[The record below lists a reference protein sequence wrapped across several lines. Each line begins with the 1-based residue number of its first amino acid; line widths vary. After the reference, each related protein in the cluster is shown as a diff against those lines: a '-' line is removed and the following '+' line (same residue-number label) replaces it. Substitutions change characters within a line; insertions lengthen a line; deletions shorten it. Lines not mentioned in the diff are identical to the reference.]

1 MSKSII
7 EGKNAKQCFICSG
20 TQNLERHHIFY
31 GTSNRKNSDKYGL
44 TVHLCQPHHRD
55 SKEGVHFNKDLD
67 LELKKLAQKR
77 FEEKYG
83 HEKFMAIFGKNY
95 LDVDEWVIQ

>member
-1 MSKSII
+1 M
-7 EGKNAKQCFICSG
+7 
-20 TQNLERHHIFY
+20 
-31 GTSNRKNSDKYGL
+31 
-44 TVHLCQPHHRD
+44 CQPHHRD

-95 LDVDEWVIQ
+95 LDVDEWVI